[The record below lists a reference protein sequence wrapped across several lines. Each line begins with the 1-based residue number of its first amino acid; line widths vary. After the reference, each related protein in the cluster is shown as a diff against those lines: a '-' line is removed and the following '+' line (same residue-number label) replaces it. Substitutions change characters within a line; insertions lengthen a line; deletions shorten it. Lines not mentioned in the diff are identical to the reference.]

1 MAKVVEEDAWKA
13 GEVAR
18 GQRLEKLL
26 FIKGIKLPEEQVK
39 VMAND
44 EQLWRD
50 IKKAEEEDYWGM
62 HPMGSSVKSL
72 LFNYALSDLKEH
84 AEDEQTYQ
92 EQKHKLMWDQVAFD
106 AKKDKGKEETI
117 IDSEVLGADGT
128 EAKDKDAND

>member
-1 MAKVVEEDAWKA
+1 M
-13 GEVAR
+13 AR
-18 GQRLEKLL
+18 GQKLEKLL

-72 LFNYALSDLKEH
+72 LFNYALSHLKEH
-84 AEDEQTYQ
+84 AKDEPHIHY
-92 EQKHKLMWDQVAFD
+92 
-106 AKKDKGKEETI
+106 KKTARLLERDESI
-117 IDSEVLGADGT
+117 LAQSPRQIL
-128 EAKDKDAND
+128 

>member
-1 MAKVVEEDAWKA
+1 MTKVVEEDAWKA

-39 VMAND
+39 VMEND

-84 AEDEQTYQ
+84 AKDEQTYQ

-106 AKKDKGKEETI
+106 VKRPQGQVETI
-117 IDSEVLGADGT
+117 IGSEGSGPAGA
-128 EAKDKDAND
+128 EARVKGETD

>member
-1 MAKVVEEDAWKA
+1 MTKVVEEDAWKA

-26 FIKGIKLPEEQVK
+26 FIKGIKLAEEQVK

-72 LFNYALSDLKEH
+72 LFNYALSHLKEH
-84 AEDEQTYQ
+84 AKDEQTYQ

-106 AKKDKGKEETI
+106 VKKPQGQVETTI
-117 IDSEVLGADGT
+117 GGEGLGADGT
-128 EAKDKDAND
+128 KAKVKGANE